1 MLYLYRSNRIEAL
14 LPALESVF
22 HVPLP
27 DPIQAE
33 WICVHSHG
41 ARIWLEQEMSRR
53 LGVWA
58 NVYTPFPRELIES
71 LLCEAL
77 GSAEVQ
83 WLQQEALTF
92 RIMNRLM
99 QWIDRPEFAAIR
111 RYLASPDQ
119 PAPLYGLALRI
130 ARLFDEY
137 SLYRSDLVLAWEREE
152 PFRGD
157 TDETMEWQRIL
168 WRSVYSTDCCEHP
181 ASASRRWIDCLA
193 HGWAPPE
200 GFPSRIVL
208 FGISSLPPLFFDL
221 LDRFASFMDIH
232 LFVPSPSDQYWAY
245 VRSRRETVV
254 QMASM
259 EDIAVENADLFL
271 EEGHP
276 LLASL
281 GKIGRDFQYLLEER
295 VSYHEADDSLFVN
308 PLGDAATPTL
318 LARLQADI
326 LRMQPGSFPPSLLAD
341 GSITI
346 HSCHGPY
353 REIQVLKDVLLD
365 IFRKHP
371 DLGAHDV
378 IVMCPDISRY
388 AALIDA
394 VFGSAD
400 RDGIDIPY
408 SLSDVRPH
416 MEAEVQDAFLGMLR
430 LARSRLSVQ
439 EVFDFL
445 GRDCVRLRFGFQEE
459 DLNRM
464 MDWVQD
470 SGIRWGID
478 AAHRQSLTGS
488 GFSENS
494 WRFGLER
501 MLLGAAM
508 PSDGTGL
515 FADTAPFEGIEGQDC
530 LLLGELAEVIERL
543 FRMVMQLSESRSI
556 PDWAGL
562 LIDGL
567 ETFFARDAAYADAS
581 VPIRQWLGELTEK
594 SLQAGLDQAFGVELI
609 EAMFEEHIRAHPSY
623 SGFRSGGVTFCNL
636 VPMRNIPCAVVCLIG
651 MNDGAFPRKAPRH
664 AFDLLARHPR
674 IGDRNVREEDR
685 NMFLEALLSARK
697 SVVITY
703 TGQDVQSGTRIPPSG
718 VVRELMD
725 VLVSG
730 TSEEAD
736 AAGCPVLVSHP
747 MHAYSP
753 AGFRKDASV
762 AHLSATDFEI
772 AKALVSGKRPWPS
785 FIRESIETEAI
796 REIDIDALVRFFRNP
811 TAFFLKS
818 ALGLGLESPAT
829 PLSDR
834 EPMFLDALERYAI
847 ESDRL
852 GCALSGADTELF
864 DRRIRRSGKLPPA
877 VMGKVQYGAIRMRT
891 NLLIEAALQEGIQ
904 RREMPIRIALGERHL
919 RGRIPGVSTD
929 GPIGMVVCHNGR
941 LKASRQMEFW
951 LRHLALQLALPRERR
966 MPSRMIGVEKD
977 RGKDRITS
985 MTLAALT
992 EPPDGILAGLIDLYL
1007 DGLGFPL
1014 PFFPE
1019 TSLAYARALSADGLS
1034 DDEAMRKARGAWEG
1048 SKYASGEAEEESAQM
1063 VYRTED
1069 PFSSRQGAVAR
1080 RFKQIALAVWRPF
1093 LDAVVPK

>member
-1 MLYLYRSNRIEAL
+1 
-14 LPALESVF
+14 VF
-22 HVPLP
+22 QLPLP

-33 WICVHSHG
+33 WVCVHSHG

-71 LLCEAL
+71 LLCAAL
-77 GSAEVQ
+77 GPAEVQ
-83 WLQQEALTF
+83 WLQQEALSF

-99 QWIDRPEFAAIR
+99 QWIDRPEFATIR
-111 RYLASPDQ
+111 HYLASADQ
-119 PAPLYGLALRI
+119 STLLYGLALRI

-137 SLYRSDLVLAWEREE
+137 SLYRSDLVLAWEREG

-157 TDETMEWQRIL
+157 TDETQEWQRIL
-168 WRSVYSTDCCEHP
+168 WRSVYSTDCCEHL
-181 ASASRRWIDCLA
+181 ASASRRWIERVA
-193 HGWAPPE
+193 HGWTPPQ
-200 GFPSRIVL
+200 GFPARIVL

-221 LDRFASFMDIH
+221 LERFASFLDIH

-245 VRSRRETVV
+245 VRSKRETMI
-254 QMASM
+254 QMASVEGLAT
-259 EDIAVENADLFL
+259 EDTDLFL

-295 VSYHEADDSLFVN
+295 VSYHEAEASWFVN
-308 PLGDAATPTL
+308 PLGDAPTPTL

-326 LRMQPGSFPPSLLAD
+326 LRMQPGSFSPSLLAD
-341 GSITI
+341 GTITI
-346 HSCHGPY
+346 HACHGSY
-353 REIQVLKDVLLD
+353 REIQVLQDVLLG

-378 IVMCPDISRY
+378 IVMCPDISQY
-388 AALIDA
+388 AALIEA
-394 VFGSAD
+394 VFGAAD

-416 MEAEVQDAFLGMLR
+416 LEAEVQDAFLGMLR
-430 LARSRLSVQ
+430 LARSRLGVQ

-464 MDWVQD
+464 MNWVQE

-478 AAHRQSLTGS
+478 AAHRQRLTGC

-543 FRMVMQLSESRSI
+543 FRMVIQLSESRTI
-556 PDWAGL
+556 PGWAGI

-567 ETFFARDAAYADAS
+567 ETFFARDGAYADAA
-581 VPIRQWLGELTEK
+581 VPIRQWLIDMAETG
-594 SLQAGLDQAFGVELI
+594 LQAGLDQCFGAELF

-623 SGFRSGGVTFCNL
+623 SGFRTGGVTFCNL

-651 MNDGAFPRKAPRH
+651 MNDGAFPRKAPRQ

-685 NMFLEALLSARK
+685 NMFFEALLSARQ

-703 TGQDVQSGTRIPPSG
+703 TGMDVQSGTPIPPSG

-725 VLVSG
+725 VLASG
-730 TSEEAD
+730 ASDEAD
-736 AAGCPVLVSHP
+736 ARSCPVLVSHP

-753 AGFRKDASV
+753 AGYRKDASV

-772 AKALVSGKRPWPS
+772 AKALASGKRPWPS
-785 FIRESIETEAI
+785 FIRESVETEAV
-796 REIDIDALVRFFRNP
+796 REIDIDALIRFFRNP
-811 TAFFLKS
+811 TAFFLQS
-818 ALGLGLESPAT
+818 ALGLVLESPAT
-829 PLSDR
+829 PLSER

-847 ESDRL
+847 ESERL
-852 GCALSGADTELF
+852 GCALSGADTERF

-877 VMGKVQYGAIRMRT
+877 VMGKVQYDAIRMKT
-891 NLLIEAALQEGIQ
+891 NLLIDAALREGTN
-904 RREMPIRIALGERHL
+904 RAEMPIRIAFGDKHL
-919 RGRIPGVSTD
+919 RGKIPGVSTD

-941 LKASRQMEFW
+941 LKASRQIAFW
-951 LRHLALQLALPRERR
+951 LCHLVLQLAFPRERR
-966 MPSRMIGVEKD
+966 MPSRMIGIEKE
-977 RGKDRITS
+977 RGKDRIRW
-985 MTLAALT
+985 MTL
-992 EPPDGILAGLIDLYL
+992 PPLAENPDEILAGLIDLYL
-1007 DGLGFPL
+1007 EGLTFPL

-1019 TSLAYARALSADGLS
+1019 TALAYAEALAGDGVS
-1034 DDEAMRKARGAWEG
+1034 ENEAMRKARDVWEG
-1048 SKYASGEAEEESAQM
+1048 SEYRAGESEEESVQM
-1063 VYRTED
+1063 VYRGDD
-1069 PFSSRQGAVAR
+1069 PFSNRQGATALK
-1080 RFKQIALAVWRPF
+1080 FKRIAFSVWKPF
-1093 LDAVVPK
+1093 LDVVVKN